1 MQVSALIHVDCVFPT
16 HIFTLIFSVPAVPC
30 TPGYIISQPTPGY
43 MFLIGY
49 HDQSEFIIVFDWS
62 IGYITYIPT
71 GYMFLIGYDNQ
82 SKIINEHEEKYQ
94 SVALAIRVAEIRV
107 AENMVAENNVI

>member
-1 MQVSALIHVDCVFPT
+1 
-16 HIFTLIFSVPAVPC
+16 
-30 TPGYIISQPTPGY
+30 

-82 SKIINEHEEKYQ
+82 SKISNEHEEKYQ
-94 SVALAIRVAEIRV
+94 SVVLVIRVAEIRV
-107 AENMVAENNVI
+107 AENKVAENDMI